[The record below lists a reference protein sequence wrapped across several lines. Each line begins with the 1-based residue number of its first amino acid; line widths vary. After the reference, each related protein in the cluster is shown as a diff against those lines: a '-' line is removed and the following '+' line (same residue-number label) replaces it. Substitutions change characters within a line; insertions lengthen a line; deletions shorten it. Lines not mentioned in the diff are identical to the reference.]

1 MPQHHSQHH
10 RETEQ
15 TQRDTLRI
23 PDAEPPMTDFFSAMI
38 GLAGRAHAAWAE
50 AALTNVQQTLEAAQ
64 KAGETTRTNALEAV
78 ERPNAGDED
87 AAPVTTFVQTIAD
100 RNIKALE
107 EMATVAQKCT
117 RAYLALPSELANCR
131 TPQDVVGLQ
140 LRFWQTAAGDCAAGS
155 RRVMDALAG
164 NGDGKEGRHVPTV
177 AEVLSQRN
185 LGPADR
191 PAHRDSN
198 SGARQEQ
205 SSGREQARRSASG
218 ENRLNA

>member
-1 MPQHHSQHH
+1 MPQHQPQHH

-15 TQRDTLRI
+15 PQRDTLRL
-23 PDAEPPMTDFFSAMI
+23 PDAQPPMADLFSAMI
-38 GLAGRAHAAWAE
+38 GFAGRAHAAFAE
-50 AALTNVQQTLEAAQ
+50 AALTNVQQTLDAAQ
-64 KAGETTRTNALEAV
+64 KAVETTRSNARDAIDGPV
-78 ERPNAGDED
+78 AADD
-87 AAPVTTFVQTIAD
+87 AAPVTTLVQTIAD

-131 TPQDVVGLQ
+131 TPQDVLGLQ
-140 LRFWQTAAGDCAAGS
+140 LRFWQNAAADCTAGS

-164 NGDGKEGRHVPTV
+164 HDDGKEGRHVPTV

-191 PAHRDSN
+191 PGHRDGN
-198 SGARQEQ
+198 SGARSEPG
-205 SSGREQARRSASG
+205 SGREQPRRSSSG